1 MEVVQV
7 QSTYAR
13 RPTREIL
20 AIAARV
26 APEKPY
32 GAVHLRVEDDIQGFK
47 HHKAARVGVQKTFDL
62 MRETV
67 PMPECA
73 ANVPR
78 LFVAVDLGLVKD
90 ATDAALLK
98 ASGPFGTSM
107 TFGGRAAA
115 ASFDEAAAI
124 VGAGART
131 PGPAAAVVALVVVW
145 RATPGIR
152 SPAAAIFV
160 LGAAVAT
167 IAAAP
172 TVVTAAAVAAAAAAA
187 AAAPPLPSA
196 LHATPAIVRAEAS
209 GP

>member
-115 ASFDEAAAI
+115 ASFGEAAAI
-124 VGAGART
+124 VGAIIDMT
-131 PGPAAAVVALVVVW
+131 VAADADYFVGGMGLSTFDRGVVDM
-145 RATPGIR
+145 R
-152 SPAAAIFV
+152 S
-160 LGAAVAT
+160 T
-167 IAAAP
+167 RDQYHAAP
-172 TVVTAAAVAAAAAAA
+172 AVPANCTFMVLR
-187 AAAPPLPSA
+187 PRGREPS
-196 LHATPAIVRAEAS
+196 LRYFTSFP
-209 GP
+209 